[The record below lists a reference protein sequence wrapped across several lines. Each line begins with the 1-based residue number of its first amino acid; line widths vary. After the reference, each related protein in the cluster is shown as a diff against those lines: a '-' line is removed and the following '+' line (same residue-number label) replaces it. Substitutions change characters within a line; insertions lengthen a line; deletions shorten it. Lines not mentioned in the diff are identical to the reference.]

1 MGGAGCGARGRGSQ
15 PCTRAASGTVWWPLR
30 AARQELADW
39 AGQRVRQKS
48 AARRPIKRRGGAPRG
63 ERASVIRAPAPR
75 ADASRSLSAGR
86 GSLLDAPVGA
96 PPPLARRGAR
106 GPRDGAGNDGEPGA
120 VQTIRAA
127 ERWLAKCWRN
137 CRLANCRF
145 GACRPAGRWL
155 APKWSQGQRSGASGV
170 SAQTSPAHRRSG
182 VPVSPPRVAP
192 KGRPQAGGVFRSP

>member
-127 ERWLAKCWRN
+127 ELWLAKCRAELSACEIVDLGRVDLRGAGSHPSGAKGSEVEPAASPLRPVRHTAEAV
-137 CRLANCRF
+137 CR
-145 GACRPAGRWL
+145 CRP
-155 APKWSQGQRSGASGV
+155 QG
-170 SAQTSPAHRRSG
+170 
-182 VPVSPPRVAP
+182 SPPMVAP
-192 KGRPQAGGVFRSP
+192 